1 MVVALA
7 KASEPAHL
15 RSAAPIGARVE
26 KTRPRNPNRLTV
38 DQHVFPSTS
47 IERFADEKGYV
58 SLHDLRRERIIR
70 VKPRNAIFCAS
81 RAWDERTETGF
92 MKRIEDEFQQII
104 GPIIEGKAGSIE
116 PEQKRVVD
124 RFYALWHM
132 RARFRHLQTQEVQL
146 KGPIGSELTKEQ
158 EENLEK
164 NGYIFARTGGKMP
177 ARHLNGIELQMRI
190 NAFDRDLSA
199 QILRWA

>member
-1 MVVALA
+1 MAGRSKIPREDRTMPVIKVIGSSAPPPDLGSHTAAAVMVVALA

-116 PEQKRVVD
+116 P
-124 RFYALWHM
+124 
-132 RARFRHLQTQEVQL
+132 
-146 KGPIGSELTKEQ
+146 
-158 EENLEK
+158 
-164 NGYIFARTGGKMP
+164 
-177 ARHLNGIELQMRI
+177 
-190 NAFDRDLSA
+190 
-199 QILRWA
+199 